1 MNKSSLRT
9 LTGLLLIVVPIL
21 ITTAFTLL
29 QMNFEYPTILRQ
41 PTDYILQKFVAG
53 GSGLIATWYLFMFS
67 AVLFVPIA
75 VLVRRLFDE
84 QAAPFIGVATAIGV
98 LSGLVQAFGLIR
110 WVFVVPYLAETYT
123 APTATA
129 ATQESVAVVFQ
140 SFHRYAGVALGEH
153 LGYLFTG
160 VWVILISIAML
171 RSPLFKSWLGWS
183 GMVLGLGILMGMLE
197 PAGMEWAGT
206 VNALSYMV
214 WSVWLIIVGVFV
226 LLAARKSR
234 EPVSAPVLSRAA

>member
-9 LTGLLLIVVPIL
+9 LTGWLLILVPIL

-41 PTDYILQKFVAG
+41 PTDYILTKFVAG
-53 GSGLIATWYLFMFS
+53 GSGLIATWYLFMLS
-67 AVLFVPIA
+67 AIMFVPIA

-84 QAAPFIGVATAIGV
+84 QTAPFIGVATAVGV

-110 WVFVVPYLAETYT
+110 WVFVVPYLAEAYT
-123 APTATA
+123 APTATP
-129 ATQESVAVVFQ
+129 ATLEAIGVVFQ
-140 SFHRYAGVALGEH
+140 AFHRYAGVALGEH

-160 VWVILISIAML
+160 VWVILISVAML
-171 RSPLFKSWLGWS
+171 RSPMFKAWLGWS
-183 GMVLGLGILMGMLE
+183 GMVLGLGILVGMLE

-214 WSVWLIIVGVFV
+214 WSVWLIVVGVFV
-226 LLAARKSR
+226 LLAARKG
-234 EPVSAPVLSRAA
+234 EQTVSLQATPLAS